1 MQLAHLIFKLSMF
14 IFNTTHISKM
24 FYFRFLFLRR
34 GLSLSSF
41 NFTFT
46 FQYTLYKELFRFP
59 FNLKNLNFHFHIS
72 LIEIVNKSI
81 KKTIKCNRLF
91 RLLTEKE
98 NLVLLEE
105 QSLLPIHLHFFFF
118 FFFLAKLK
126 ENFLREFVLFYWK
139 TKKTKTK
146 WRWNKKP
153 RIKNMQSL
161 LYISSKEINKCF
173 EVREKLL

>member
-1 MQLAHLIFKLSMF
+1 MEGGDFFSVMQLVYLIFKPSMF

-34 GLSLSSF
+34 GLSLCSF

-46 FQYTLYKELFRFP
+46 FQYTLYKDTFYKELFWFP
-59 FNLKNLNFHFHIS
+59 FNLKNLNFHFLIS

-81 KKTIKCNRLF
+81 KQTIKCNRLF

-105 QSLLPIHLHFFFF
+105 QSLLPIHLDFFFW
-118 FFFLAKLK
+118 AKSK
-126 ENFLREFVLFYWK
+126 ENFPREFVVFYWK

-161 LYISSKEINKCF
+161 LYISSK
-173 EVREKLL
+173 

>member
-1 MQLAHLIFKLSMF
+1 
-14 IFNTTHISKM
+14 M

-34 GLSLSSF
+34 GLLLSSF
-41 NFTFT
+41 NIIFT
-46 FQYTLYKELFRFP
+46 FQYTLYKDTLYKELFRFP

-81 KKTIKCNRLF
+81 KQIIKCNRLF

-118 FFFLAKLK
+118 EQNRKKIFLEDLFFFIEKQRK
-126 ENFLREFVLFYWK
+126 R
-139 TKKTKTK
+139 
-146 WRWNKKP
+146 KP
-153 RIKNMQSL
+153 SEGEIKNQ
-161 LYISSKEINKCF
+161 E
-173 EVREKLL
+173 

>member
-1 MQLAHLIFKLSMF
+1 MMQLAHLIFKLSMF

-118 FFFLAKLK
+118 FL
-126 ENFLREFVLFYWK
+126 
-139 TKKTKTK
+139 
-146 WRWNKKP
+146 
-153 RIKNMQSL
+153 
-161 LYISSKEINKCF
+161 SKIERKF
-173 EVREKLL
+173 S